1 MRHECK
7 TALKRGALMSWE
19 YFRIGYFIGLG
30 VLGAAATGLILWGL
44 YDVLGGIVDSIK
56 LAWHWR
62 KSKKEPSG

>member
-1 MRHECK
+1 
-7 TALKRGALMSWE
+7 MSWE
-19 YFRIGYFIGLG
+19 YFRIGYFTGLG